1 VKLLLSSYSF
11 GAGRGS
17 EPGVGW
23 NVATGMAMRG
33 HEVTVL
39 TTSEFHHLNF
49 ADGVERPFRVL
60 ERDFGIRVFNSAR
73 SYNYWQK
80 RICEVIRKL
89 CHDEQFD
96 LIHHVTFN
104 QYRGIR
110 DVFAVNIPYVIGPIG
125 GAEVVAGRFLF
136 DMPLKFRLKEILR
149 YVPYDICSLGARV
162 RHTSAKGIV
171 LASTPQTYERLKKYA
186 RIDSVELVP
195 IIAVNK
201 SEILST
207 PPRPANEPYILFDGG
222 TRHDKGLKLMIRALA
237 LLWKRGI
244 HIKLKIAAVAENC
257 RASVC
262 SYAQSK
268 GVPNEALE
276 LMPFMRRD
284 ELMQIKA
291 GASLFVVTSYRDS
304 GCMTLLEAV
313 ALGVRSLC
321 LDTPGQFWLPSQYAI
336 KLPIT
341 SDMEQRF
348 ALAIHSALTEPENSK
363 EYHTARAEWLN
374 RNMSWDAR
382 MSMLEEY
389 YHKAIE
395 LNN

>member
-1 VKLLLSSYSF
+1 MLLC
-11 GAGRGS
+11 AI
-17 EPGVGW
+17 E
-23 NVATGMAMRG
+23 
-33 HEVTVL
+33 
-39 TTSEFHHLNF
+39 
-49 ADGVERPFRVL
+49 
-60 ERDFGIRVFNSAR
+60 
-73 SYNYWQK
+73 
-80 RICEVIRKL
+80 
-89 CHDEQFD
+89 
-96 LIHHVTFN
+96 
-104 QYRGIR
+104 
-110 DVFAVNIPYVIGPIG
+110 
-125 GAEVVAGRFLF
+125 
-136 DMPLKFRLKEILR
+136 
-149 YVPYDICSLGARV
+149 
-162 RHTSAKGIV
+162 
-171 LASTPQTYERLKKYA
+171 
-186 RIDSVELVP
+186 
-195 IIAVNK
+195 
-201 SEILST
+201 
-207 PPRPANEPYILFDGG
+207 
-222 TRHDKGLKLMIRALA
+222 
-237 LLWKRGI
+237 
-244 HIKLKIAAVAENC
+244 
-257 RASVC
+257 
-262 SYAQSK
+262 

-341 SDMEQRF
+341 SDMEQRL